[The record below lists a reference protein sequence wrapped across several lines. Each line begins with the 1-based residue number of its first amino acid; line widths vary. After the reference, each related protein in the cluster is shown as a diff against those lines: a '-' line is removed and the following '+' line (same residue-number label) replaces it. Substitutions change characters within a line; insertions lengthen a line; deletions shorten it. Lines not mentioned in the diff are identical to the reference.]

1 MAPQASQT
9 FRRVKNPNGACVSTV
24 SRTLIEQD
32 GLTLQRHSTA
42 AAWSAAVNDWR
53 LPAAER
59 AKAYAKTLT
68 IHEKIAQLFVA
79 DWRMAKYPRRRPER
93 PPKLKTR
100 FTMKPAW
107 LDEDRMR
114 CRDHLW
120 QTASDRHDPD
130 AQRKFLPPCH
140 SARQRHPRPTWADW
154 INQVN
159 AVCEECDHFIPMSAT
174 SNSRNENGELVYGMN
189 DAFGVWPPGPA
200 RWALRPLSRVPA
212 ELILLTSLPIPSGA
226 NGMRAA
232 CARATCT
239 WPTRSPTRAG
249 SATYGTFGED
259 PTLISEIMRHLI
271 PGIQGKPDG
280 VAKDGR
286 GRNNQAF
293 PRAAARVKTVL
304 TRITQPA
311 SGTCTPPKAA
321 WKSTTCRRSRPQWT
335 ARPPRLCLIIR
346 SLRPGRAP
354 PRKTLPAM

>member
-189 DAFGVWPPGPA
+189 DAFGVLATWPGTLGIA
-200 RWALRPLSRVPA
+200 AAVKGTGRIDIIDKFADTIRREWNAC
-212 ELILLTSLPIPSGA
+212 
-226 NGMRAA
+226 GMRKGYMYMAD
-232 CARATCT
+232 TVT
-239 WPTRSPTRAG
+239 
-249 SATYGTFGED
+249 D
-259 PTLISEIMRHLI
+259 PRWQRHL
-271 PGIQGKPDG
+271 
-280 VAKDGR
+280 R
-286 GRNNQAF
+286 H
-293 PRAAARVKTVL
+293 L
-304 TRITQPA
+304 
-311 SGTCTPPKAA
+311 
-321 WKSTTCRRSRPQWT
+321 W
-335 ARPPRLCLIIR
+335 
-346 SLRPGRAP
+346 
-354 PRKTLPAM
+354 